1 MIDATS
7 LKESPQTISLSL
19 KRSDSAKRRFVYFTR
34 NRENNQT
41 QATPT
46 IPERL
51 DDTLQ
56 NFGAKHIQLR
66 FLQYLSPATP
76 CSPFIHVF

>member
-1 MIDATS
+1 MS
-7 LKESPQTISLSL
+7 LKECSQTISLSL
-19 KRSDSAKRRFVYFTR
+19 KRSYSAKRRFVYLAR

-46 IPERL
+46 VPERL
-51 DDTLQ
+51 DHTLQ

-66 FLQYLSPATP
+66 FLQYLSPSTP
-76 CSPFIHVF
+76 CSPFMHLF